1 MQKLIRLPFFFL
13 LFLSGMAGA
22 QNTVGGVQTLVPEAE
37 VKRQSQ
43 FLNAE
48 RERLLGRWDKAL
60 EAYKEIVF
68 DYPENDAAWYGLA
81 RTYSATDDVVN
92 AANAIAQAVR
102 LSPENEWYIL
112 YQADL
117 FEKNGRNRDA
127 LDIYEAIVKKFPE
140 NPEYHEKL
148 AYLALLNEDPK
159 RALKALDKLESLQ
172 GISEKSTAQKHLI
185 YRGLGDLKKA
195 GEVYVKLVNAYPDN
209 ARYRY
214 QLADF
219 YEQSGDK
226 AAARKVWEETL
237 QRFPDD
243 PLARISLAQATGG
256 TDAQYLA
263 SVKPL
268 FGDPKVS
275 VDAKIKDLMP
285 FLSRLESGKDPS
297 IVAGMLE
304 LGAILEKTHPD
315 EAKAW
320 SVSADILYLAGKDAD
335 ALERY
340 KRCIQLNAGVFSVW
354 KNALTILDNQK
365 NYPEMMDIAEKAL
378 DLFPNQPEAYL
389 MYGMAANGLKK
400 YDDALGQLNQA
411 VLMTGNNALLR
422 ARVLECTGDAWLGK
436 GNRDKAR
443 ESYRKALEIDNNPD
457 IQRKLN
463 GL

>member
-1 MQKLIRLPFFFL
+1 MQKLIRLSFFFL
-13 LFLSGMAGA
+13 LLLSGMAGA

-48 RERLLGRWDKAL
+48 RERLLGRWNKAL

-68 DYPENDAAWYGLA
+68 DYPDNDAAWYGLA

-102 LSPENEWYIL
+102 LSPENQWYIL

-127 LDIYEAIVKKFPE
+127 LDIYEAIVRKFPE

-185 YRGLGDLKKA
+185 YKGLGDLKKA
-195 GEVYVKLVNAYPDN
+195 GEVYVKLVNTYPDN

-226 AAARKVWEETL
+226 TAARKVWEETL

-275 VDAKIKDLMP
+275 IDAKIKDLMP
-285 FLSRLESGKDPS
+285 FLSRLESGKEPS

-320 SVSADILYLAGKDAD
+320 SVSADILYLSGKDAD
-335 ALERY
+335 ALEKY

-365 NYPEMMDIAEKAL
+365 NFPEMMDIAEKAL

-400 YDDALGQLNQA
+400 YDEALGQLNQA
-411 VLMTGNNALLR
+411 VLMTGNNVLLR

-443 ESYRKALEIDNNPD
+443 ESYRKVLEIDNNPD

>member
-13 LFLSGMAGA
+13 LFLSGFAGA

-68 DYPENDAAWYGLA
+68 DYPENDAAWYGLS

-127 LDIYEAIVKKFPE
+127 LDIYEAIVKKFPA

-256 TDAQYLA
+256 TDTQYLA

-268 FGDPKVS
+268 FGDPQVS

-297 IVAGMLE
+297 LVAGMLE

-340 KRCIQLNAGVFSVW
+340 KTLHPAQRRCFLCLEKCA
-354 KNALTILDNQK
+354 DNS
-365 NYPEMMDIAEKAL
+365 
-378 DLFPNQPEAYL
+378 
-389 MYGMAANGLKK
+389 G
-400 YDDALGQLNQA
+400 
-411 VLMTGNNALLR
+411 
-422 ARVLECTGDAWLGK
+422 
-436 GNRDKAR
+436 
-443 ESYRKALEIDNNPD
+443 
-457 IQRKLN
+457 
-463 GL
+463 

>member
-1 MQKLIRLPFFFL
+1 
-13 LFLSGMAGA
+13 
-22 QNTVGGVQTLVPEAE
+22 
-37 VKRQSQ
+37 
-43 FLNAE
+43 
-48 RERLLGRWDKAL
+48 
-60 EAYKEIVF
+60 
-68 DYPENDAAWYGLA
+68 
-81 RTYSATDDVVN
+81 
-92 AANAIAQAVR
+92 
-102 LSPENEWYIL
+102 
-112 YQADL
+112 
-117 FEKNGRNRDA
+117 
-127 LDIYEAIVKKFPE
+127 
-140 NPEYHEKL
+140 
-148 AYLALLNEDPK
+148 
-159 RALKALDKLESLQ
+159 
-172 GISEKSTAQKHLI
+172 
-185 YRGLGDLKKA
+185 
-195 GEVYVKLVNAYPDN
+195 
-209 ARYRY
+209 
-214 QLADF
+214 
-219 YEQSGDK
+219 
-226 AAARKVWEETL
+226 
-237 QRFPDD
+237 
-243 PLARISLAQATGG
+243 
-256 TDAQYLA
+256 
-263 SVKPL
+263 VKPL

-297 IVAGMLE
+297 LVAGMLE
-304 LGAILEKTHPD
+304 LGTILEKTHPD

-443 ESYRKALEIDNNPD
+443 ESYRKALEIDNNPE

>member
-1 MQKLIRLPFFFL
+1 MQKLIRLSIFSL
-13 LFLSGMAGA
+13 LLIPDFSGA
-22 QNTVGGVQTLVPEAE
+22 QNTIGGVQTLVPEAE

-68 DYPENDAAWYGLA
+68 DYPDNDAAWYGLA
-81 RTYSATDDVVN
+81 RTWSAKDDVVN
-92 AANAIAQAVR
+92 AANAIAQAVK
-102 LSPENEWYIL
+102 LSPENQWYIL

-117 FEKNGRNRDA
+117 YERNGRNRDA
-127 LDIYEAIVKKFPE
+127 LETYEAIVRKFPD

-148 AYLALLNEDPK
+148 AYLALLNEDPR

-172 GISEKSTAQKHLI
+172 GITAKSTAQKHLI
-185 YRGLGDLKKA
+185 YKGLGDMKKA
-195 GEVYVKLVNAYPDN
+195 AEVYIKLVSTYPENPD
-209 ARYRY
+209 YRH

-237 QRFPDD
+237 QKFPDD

-268 FGDPKVS
+268 FGDPKVGI
-275 VDAKIKDLMP
+275 DAKIKDLMP

-297 IVAGMLE
+297 LANSLTE

-320 SVSADILYLAGKDAD
+320 SVSGDILYLSGNDAG
-335 ALERY
+335 ALEKY

-354 KNALTILDNQK
+354 RNALNILESRKDF
-365 NYPEMMDIAEKAL
+365 PEMMDIAEKAL

-389 MYGMAANGLKK
+389 LYGQAANGLKK
-400 YDDALGQLNQA
+400 HDDALAQLNQA
-411 VLMTGNNALLR
+411 VLMTGNNAPLR
-422 ARVLECTGDAWLGK
+422 ARILECAGDAWLGK
-436 GNRDKAR
+436 GNREKAR
-443 ESYRKALEIDNNPD
+443 ESYRKALEIASNPEL
-457 IQRKLN
+457 QQKLN

>member
-1 MQKLIRLPFFFL
+1 MQKLIRLSIFSL
-13 LFLSGMAGA
+13 LFFPKLTGA
-22 QNTVGGVQTLVPEAE
+22 QNTVGGVKILVPEAE

-60 EAYKEIVF
+60 EAYKEIVYKF
-68 DYPENDAAWYGLA
+68 PDNDAAWYGLA

-92 AANAIAQAVR
+92 AANAIAQAVK

-117 FEKNGRNRDA
+117 YEKNGRNRDA
-127 LDIYEAIVKKFPE
+127 LDIYEAIIRKFPD

-148 AYLALLNEDPK
+148 AWLALMNEDPK
-159 RALKALDKLESLQ
+159 RALRALDKLESLQ

-185 YRGLGDLKKA
+185 YRGLGDIKKA
-195 GEVYVKLVNAYPDN
+195 TEVYVKLANTYPDN
-209 ARYRY
+209 PKYRY
-214 QLADF
+214 QLADY
-219 YEQSGDK
+219 YEQTGDK

-256 TDAQYLA
+256 TDARYLA

-268 FGDPKVS
+268 FADPNVGI
-275 VDAKIKDLMP
+275 DAKIKDLMP
-285 FLSRLESGKDPS
+285 FLTKLESGIDPS
-297 IVAGMLE
+297 IAASLIE
-304 LGAILEKTHPD
+304 LGAILEKTHSD

-320 SVSADILYLAGKDAD
+320 SVSGDILYLSGRDSD

-354 KNALTILDNQK
+354 KNALAILENRKSFQ
-365 NYPEMMDIAEKAL
+365 EMLEIAEKAL

-389 MYGMAANGLKK
+389 LYGIAANGVKK
-400 YDDALGQLNQA
+400 YDDALSQLNQA
-411 VLMTGNNALLR
+411 ILMTGNNALLR
-422 ARVLECTGDAWLGK
+422 ARILECTGDAWFGK

-443 ESYRKALEIDNNPD
+443 ELYKKALEISNNPEL
-457 IQRKLN
+457 QRKIN